1 LPIDALVE
9 AKGTEVGTEVDGPS
23 HFVGR
28 KAMGRTLLKCRSEY
42 TGRDFGIGKNLNKE
56 YTFAHF
62 FVFER
67 AGSIRPSRQFN
78 SLNMT

>member
-56 YTFAHF
+56 YTFAPF
-62 FVFER
+62 SLYLRGREAFVLP
-67 AGSIRPSRQFN
+67 ANSILS
-78 SLNMT
+78 T